1 LKRGL
6 TFILIIS
13 VLFAGALAVSCGGGD
28 GDEEEPVAAE
38 TREADDDQEAP
49 ADAEEKETPAAK
61 PTQKEEGGEEPMEGV
76 PVYPGAKKVSSGEWS
91 GSEMAI
97 PMVGAPTN
105 PEDYDKVT
113 FAMYEVDDPPNDVFE
128 WYKDEMGGWKEEWSF
143 SGGDEDTGAAG
154 IGVWTKDGGKT
165 AAWVMVSEDDE
176 VTSLVIATGT
186 Q

>member
-1 LKRGL
+1 MKRGL
-6 TFILIIS
+6 TFILLIS
-13 VLFAGALAVSCGGGD
+13 LLFAGALAVSCGGGD

-49 ADAEEKETPAAK
+49 ADAETKEAPQAK
-61 PTQKEEGGEEPMEGV
+61 PTKAENGESLESV
-76 PVYPGAKKVSSGEWS
+76 PVYPGARRVSSGEWS
-91 GSEMAI
+91 GSEMPI
-97 PMVGAPTN
+97 PMVGAPTD
-105 PEDYDKVT
+105 PEDYEKVT

-128 WYKDEMGGWKEEWSF
+128 WYKDKMGGWKEEWTF